1 MNLAPTILIFATSYV
16 AIMATAFYVCVV
28 ADPKDSKLA
37 LFWTV
42 TLPRRVAGAGK
53 RLIGRRGMDVAEFIA
68 DRLLVLIYCAVVSG
82 AWSVIFFYVYPWIDR
97 RPQYVSSYHK
107 LLGYAVFAA
116 CGISWRI
123 ASTCSPGIITT
134 RTICRYDHYPYDN
147 LLFVSGKMC
156 AVRRSVPKLARS
168 KYDRFKYRD
177 NVARFDHFCGWVY
190 NTIGEENYRYFL
202 LFLVIHAAMCLYG
215 TYVLCCLFYAEV
227 QEQKLLDVRFVD
239 RYTGEEFGPTHWII
253 VQYMFHNYL
262 WESGVLMLVGVMAIA
277 LCLFLAY
284 HCYLTSFN
292 LTTNEA
298 YKWGQVKQWYKDELK
313 RYQKA
318 VKNGTAVAESSGS
331 GFSEA
336 SEGSGKNQ
344 VEPGRPAISDD
355 ADVTCTPGTNG
366 SAAKRSD
373 QVEPHDRDSIPSKA
387 ATSAPE
393 GRGVR
398 HPGPVPRNVYDRGFV
413 ENWKEVLFPISLRSD
428 RNINWTNQQHR
439 RQVDSKS
446 KTS

>member
-1 MNLAPTILIFATSYV
+1 MNLAPTILIFLTSYV

-28 ADPKDSKLA
+28 ADPKDSKMA
-37 LFWTV
+37 RFWTV
-42 TLPRRVAGAGK
+42 TLPRRVARWGK
-53 RLIGRRGMDVAEFIA
+53 QAIGRRGMNVAEFVT

-82 AWSVIFFYVYPWIDR
+82 AWSVIFFFVYPWIDK

-107 LLGYAVFAA
+107 LIGYMVFAA

-123 ASTCSPGIITT
+123 ASTSSPGIITP
-134 RTICRYDHYPYDN
+134 RTISQYDHYPYDN

-156 AVRRSVPKLARS
+156 AVRKSVPKLARS
-168 KYDRFKYRD
+168 KYDRFKYQN

-202 LFLVIHAAMCLYG
+202 LFLVIHLAMCLYG
-215 TYVLCCLFYAEV
+215 TYVLCCLFYGEV

-239 RYTGEEFGPTHWII
+239 RYTGEEFGATNWII

-262 WESGVLMLVGVMAIA
+262 WESGVLLLVGVMAIA

-292 LTTNEA
+292 MTTNEA
-298 YKWGQVKQWYKDELK
+298 YKWGHVKQWYKDETR

-318 VKNGTAVAESSGS
+318 VKNGTAILELSGS
-331 GFSEA
+331 E
-336 SEGSGKNQ
+336 KP
-344 VEPGRPAISDD
+344 VEPGRPAMSDD
-355 ADVTCTPGTNG
+355 ADVTCTPGANS

-373 QVEPHDRDSIPSKA
+373 RVEPQERDDLSTA
-387 ATSAPE
+387 AASAPE
-393 GRGVR
+393 PRGVR
-398 HPGPVPRNVYDRGFV
+398 HPGPMPRNVYDRGFV

-428 RNINWTNQQHR
+428 PTIHWKSQQPR
-439 RQVDSKS
+439 IQGESKS